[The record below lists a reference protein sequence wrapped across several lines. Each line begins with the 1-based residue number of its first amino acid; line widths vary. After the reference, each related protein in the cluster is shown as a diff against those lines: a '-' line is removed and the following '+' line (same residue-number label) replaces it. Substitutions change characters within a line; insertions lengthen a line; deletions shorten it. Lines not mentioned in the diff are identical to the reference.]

1 MKTSS
6 VASSVAT
13 SSLRPPLPILQGHT
27 PGKRQRAARPRTVLK
42 HVLYPDCFALLSKFA
57 QAMETIEQPVDLTR
71 MQFDRTYGLEQLS
84 LAHSSGDQTLCQ
96 MAVVLTLMYD
106 TRRV

>member
-6 VASSVAT
+6 VAGTAGKSS
-13 SSLRPPLPILQGHT
+13 SRPPLSVLQGHT
-27 PGKRQRAARPRTVLK
+27 PGRRQRAARPRTVLK

-71 MQFDRTYGLEQLS
+71 MQFDRLYGLEQLS

-106 TRRV
+106 TRRI